1 MTIANKKRDLEGV
14 IAGCGSMLV
23 SFSGGVDSTL
33 LAVLAR
39 DVLGDRSRFVF
50 LDSPL
55 VSRAS
60 VTEAKKIAKDLG
72 IMLDIVEVPHMEHEP
87 IRNNPPDRCYHCKK
101 ISAGFLKDAAANY
114 DIACIA
120 DGINISDM
128 GEHRPGLAAATDEGI
143 IHPFIITGITKEE
156 IREIARDYGLTV
168 WNKPSD
174 ACLASRVPYGEAIT
188 TVNLG
193 MIEEAE
199 AFLAVEG
206 FVQFRVRLHGRV
218 ARIEVS
224 PADFGKLLAIREDI
238 LHRFIDIG
246 ISYVTLDLAV
256 YRSGSMDEV
265 V

>member
-87 IRNNPPDRCYHCKK
+87 IRNNPPDRCYHLSLIH
-101 ISAGFLKDAAANY
+101 IS
-114 DIACIA
+114 
-120 DGINISDM
+120 
-128 GEHRPGLAAATDEGI
+128 EPTRP
-143 IHPFIITGITKEE
+143 
-156 IREIARDYGLTV
+156 Y
-168 WNKPSD
+168 
-174 ACLASRVPYGEAIT
+174 
-188 TVNLG
+188 
-193 MIEEAE
+193 
-199 AFLAVEG
+199 
-206 FVQFRVRLHGRV
+206 
-218 ARIEVS
+218 
-224 PADFGKLLAIREDI
+224 
-238 LHRFIDIG
+238 
-246 ISYVTLDLAV
+246 
-256 YRSGSMDEV
+256 
-265 V
+265 

>member
-39 DVLGDRSRFVF
+39 DMLGDRSRSVL

-55 VSRAS
+55 VSRAA
-60 VTEAKKIAKDLG
+60 VAEAKKIASDLG
-72 IMLDIVEVPHMEHEP
+72 ITLDIVEVPHMEHET
-87 IRNNPPDRCYHCKK
+87 IRNNSPDRCYHCKK
-101 ISAGFLKDAAANY
+101 ISAGFLKAMAASY
-114 DIACIA
+114 DLACIA
-120 DGINISDM
+120 DGINVSDS

-143 IHPFIITGITKEE
+143 IHPFIIAGITKEE
-156 IREIARDYGLTV
+156 IRQIARDYDLEV

-174 ACLASRVPYGEAIT
+174 ACLASRIPYGDEIT
-188 TVNLG
+188 PASLH
-193 MIEEAE
+193 MIEGAE
-199 AFLAVEG
+199 AFIADRG

-218 ARIEVS
+218 ARIEVL
-224 PADFGKLLAIREDI
+224 PADFGKLLAIREEV
-238 LHRFIDIG
+238 LYRFRVIG
-246 ISYVTLDLAV
+246 ISYVTLDLAG

-265 V
+265 L